1 MTKDY
6 FKKAGVNQSKNLL
19 HIMFGTARTEKKQK
33 EN

>member
-1 MTKDY
+1 MMRDY

-19 HIMFGTARTEKKQK
+19 HIMFGTVKTEKKER